1 MADGSDVATTPVQA
15 TPAQVIAF
23 TEAICESWDHRD
35 AAAAAGLDEDQIAGV
50 MSTSLV
56 QRAMLLHDPQGD
68 KRAAAQAQRAE
79 EVRAFLWSVMEDTEH
94 DIDQRI
100 KAADK
105 LMKSYGGYI
114 HRVQVDAR
122 HTAPPVQRGL
132 TDEVA
137 ASIRTKVLGAKP
149 VLTVA
154 ARESEGK
161 TG

>member
-1 MADGSDVATTPVQA
+1 MADGSDVATTPDPVTA
-15 TPAQVIAF
+15 AQVVAF

-35 AAAAAGLDEDQIAGV
+35 AAAAAGLAESQIAGV

-56 QRAMLLHDPQGD
+56 RRAMLLHDPSGD

-79 EVRAFLWSVMEDTEH
+79 EVRAFLWSVMEDTGY
-94 DIDQRI
+94 DIEQRI
-100 KAADK
+100 RAADK

-114 HRVQVDAR
+114 HRVQVDTGHR
-122 HTAPPVQRGL
+122 APMAPRGL
-132 TDEVA
+132 SDEMA
-137 ASIRTKVLGAKP
+137 GSIRAKVFGTQP

-154 ARESEGK
+154 ARDAEEK